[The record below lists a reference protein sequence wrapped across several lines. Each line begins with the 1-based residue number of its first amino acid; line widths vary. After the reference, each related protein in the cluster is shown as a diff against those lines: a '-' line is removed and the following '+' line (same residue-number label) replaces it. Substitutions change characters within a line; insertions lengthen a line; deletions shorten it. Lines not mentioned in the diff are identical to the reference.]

1 MSSIFTEN
9 EEKYFMRMINHKP
22 LWKDR
27 SQKAQDT
34 ISNSIC
40 IQPFKSLSSYHLW
53 MRRNLILLPETDE
66 FIYISGSNLI
76 AEKFTTKMQRIIPIK
91 NDCLVTSIYSQKSST
106 NERLIIVGEK
116 VNMNEDKKYISGR
129 VEIINLEK
137 KLLPERMTLDLGV
150 YVTYNSFIYDA
161 IVPDKSDLCF
171 IVVKNIVKSDP
182 HCKIVVWNYVS
193 SQIVCIEDFK
203 SSLEGIARNPS
214 KQNGFLIFSPTYV
227 ALWEFNLSK
236 KSLILEHEMYNKN
249 TPNDDLISD
258 TEFIRYKGKY
268 GIVLSFKSEWFEIYD
283 IFIDEET
290 KKATYQLYLR
300 INYFIFFD
308 ENWVNIKGRKQPKEN
323 TKPAMLDNFI
333 PFNPMTF
340 TPNFG
345 LEKPT
350 INADKNFVKYIISR
364 ANFILLFLEKTH
376 IIIILEFVEGKEG
389 EKPKVKITSIDKI
402 EHEIKSK
409 CSIGVSSKL
418 TKMLL
423 VNGES
428 IYKFY
433 SLLAKNRD
441 QTGNEQKDN
450 YFSLSEVTLSYYR
463 YKINFVNGSPNFVFE
478 EQLLKNTGLGYPV
491 KKLLLSETPRL
502 LMINNGENE
511 QDLYFYNQKLLSS
524 EENFTK
530 MKPTEGGTSTFIHA
544 HTQFYRDNTE
554 FEFFMHKKLEETP
567 LHITFSPLGKCFFV
581 SFKDFGYLYGILGQE
596 IKEICK
602 VSMYCR
608 ACTFNETGTYL
619 AFSTSE
625 FENEYTIHIYNI
637 STYEYEFMI
646 THVPPPTKLVFVDNS
661 RILVAQFN
669 DNSTNI
675 LGWRLS
681 WDKRLIKSSSNGTKD
696 KNDKDSDE
704 SCIVLKIS
712 DFSGNIIDF
721 TYDATLE
728 HCLITSADKRVRVY
742 KGYKEDKHWEFSSE
756 IEYPCCLVIKK
767 YDTIIF
773 GTSIGSLRC
782 CLWPI
787 PNLLKDSSIDHP
799 DYTETFLHTGK
810 VNSMVISRDNT
821 FLYSC
826 GEDGSVFV
834 SCISAMTNDTPVT
847 INTFIY
853 FDQKNVLPKT
863 MHFEYQDMVY
873 VTDPIY
879 QAKID
884 ALKKKKSMIQSMIS
898 EFITNKEKLI
908 QNNASALEKKRT
920 ELTDILE
927 DKVKAVKEKEN
938 EKERETKRLKEERE
952 QKIKGLKDELNV
964 MKKNFKVQKEAKQ
977 TETTKLINCI
987 KTSKEKFN
995 IKQSEIEALRNKTN
1009 TNIVSSLESMY
1020 KILLD
1025 KKEEIERTIVEKKKK
1040 FNDECNKNENYYE
1053 NDIRNKE
1060 KNFKLFLEEFEA
1072 KKKETENEIMKK
1084 NKDNKNYDEKI
1095 TEWENH
1101 LKELKI
1107 NNEELMETY
1116 IFNTLKLNQ
1125 MNQLLSENESK
1136 ISVKEKIV
1144 KEKRLVNDRLEQL
1157 RFVLE
1162 YQIKNLILEKTPI
1175 EEQIK
1180 NFESL
1185 HSDFYKR
1192 FNLLYAELLN
1202 ISELIENNQNCIKT
1216 YRDELS
1222 ETKQKLYQL
1231 KNLYKS
1237 IDVALNS
1244 ILKNKIISKKSII
1257 DQIFNV
1263 YQMYLYNFSDGKK
1276 QQKLQS
1282 PEMKLQTKNIEKE
1295 IYHQKNNVLKEL
1307 IDKRSERRRIGI
1319 EKEEMMKD
1327 IRLDNQLLIQE
1338 CSNIRENLEDIL
1350 KNINDIE
1357 KKFIELTNNNTFLS
1371 KDDNVA
1377 DIKGQIKKAK
1387 NTIMLHDVDKTKIA
1401 KVTNKEKLP
1410 SIVDPKTKGEKI
1422 GAEINNVRILS
1433 AEALLKKQQQN
1444 SEEMKHQQEEVEK
1457 MQKKLRELVGENEIN
1472 TNVISNVGENIA
1484 NEPNKGLNGSIIKN
1498 NQIQNM
1504 ANSRVMTIK
1513 TNKYYDVNEGGIK

>member
-1 MSSIFTEN
+1 MSSSTFNES

-27 SQKAQDT
+27 SQKAPDT
-34 ISNSIC
+34 ISNCVS
-40 IQPFKSLSSYHLW
+40 IQPFQSLSSYHLW
-53 MRRNLILLPETDE
+53 MRRNLILLTDSDE
-66 FIYISGSNLI
+66 YVYISGSNVI
-76 AEKFTTKMQRIIPIK
+76 VEKFITKKQKIIPIA
-91 NDCLVTSIYSQKSST
+91 NDCNVTSIYYQKSST
-106 NERLIIVGEK
+106 NERLLLLGEK
-116 VNMNEDKKYISGR
+116 VNANEYEKYISGR
-129 VEIINLEK
+129 VEIINLDA
-137 KLLPERMTLDLGV
+137 KLLPPKMHLDLGV
-150 YVTYNSFIYDA
+150 YFSYDSYIYDA
-161 IVPDKSDLCF
+161 IIPDRGEICF
-171 IVVKNIVKSDP
+171 IVVKNLNKMDP
-182 HCKIVVWNYVS
+182 RSKIVVWNYVNL
-193 SQIVCIEDFK
+193 QILCIEDFK
-203 SSLEGIARNPS
+203 YHLDGISRNPL
-214 KQNGFLIFSPTYV
+214 KQNGFLVFSEKYL
-227 ALWEFNLSK
+227 ALWEFNTAK
-236 KSLILEHEMYNKN
+236 KEIILEHEFYNNN
-249 TPNDDLISD
+249 TPNGDVLSD
-258 TEFIRYKGKY
+258 AEFIRFENRY
-268 GIVLSFKSEWFEIYD
+268 GITISFKSEWFEMYD
-283 IFIDEET
+283 VVKDAET
-290 KKATYQLYLR
+290 NKMSFELFVRLNFFT
-300 INYFIFFD
+300 FFD
-308 ENWVNIKGRKQPKEN
+308 ENWVKLKKSRKEKKV
-323 TKPAMLDNFI
+323 THPAVTDNFI
-333 PFNPMTF
+333 PFNTMAF

-350 INADKNFVKYIISR
+350 ISADRNFVKFIISR
-364 ANFILLFLEKTH
+364 GKYVLLFLERSQ
-376 IIIILEFVEGKEG
+376 IVIILEYVDMKEG
-389 EKPKVKITSIDKI
+389 ESKPKIKVSSIDKI
-402 EHEIKSK
+402 EHEIKQK
-409 CSIGVSSKL
+409 CSIGINKKL
-418 TKMLL
+418 TRMLI

-441 QTGNEQKDN
+441 KSSTEQKDN
-450 YFSLSEVTLSYYR
+450 LFSLSEVTLSYYK
-463 YKINFVNGSPNFVFE
+463 YKINFVDGSPNFVFE
-478 EQLLKNTGLGYPV
+478 EQLLKNTGLGYPAKRV
-491 KKLLLSETPRL
+491 LISETPKI

-511 QDLYFYNQKLLSS
+511 QDLYLYKQKQLNG
-524 EENFTK
+524 EEAFTK
-530 MKPTEGGTSTFIHA
+530 MKLTEGGVNNFVHA
-544 HTQFYRDNTE
+544 HTQFYKENTE
-554 FEFFMHKKLEETP
+554 FEFFIHKKLEETP
-567 LHITFSPLGKCFFV
+567 LHIAFNPLGKCFFV

-596 IKEICK
+596 IKEIFK

-608 ACTFNETGTYL
+608 ACTFNDTGTYL
-619 AFSTSE
+619 AFATSE
-625 FENEYTIHIYNI
+625 FENEFTINVYNLA
-637 STYEYEFMI
+637 TYEYEYMI

-669 DNSTNI
+669 DNSTNL
-675 LGWRLS
+675 LGWRLN
-681 WDKRLIKSSSNGTKD
+681 WEKRLIKSSSNGTKD

-721 TYDATLE
+721 VYDATLD
-728 HCLITSADKRVRVY
+728 HCLITSADKRERVY
-742 KGYKEDKHWEFSSE
+742 KGYKEDKHWEFTSE
-756 IEYPCCLVIKK
+756 IDYPCCLIIKK
-767 YDTIIF
+767 FDTIVF

-787 PNLLKDSSIDHP
+787 PNLLKDSNIDHP
-799 DYTETFLHTGK
+799 DFTETFLHTGR
-810 VNSMVISRDNT
+810 VNSISLSKDSN

-826 GEDGSVFV
+826 GEDGSIFV
-834 SCISAMTNDTPVT
+834 SCVSAVTNDTPVT
-847 INTFIY
+847 MNTFIY
-853 FDQKNVLPKT
+853 FDQKNYLPKT
-863 MHFEYQDMVY
+863 MHFDYQDVVY

-898 EFITNKEKLI
+898 EFVTNKEKLV

-920 ELTDILE
+920 ELTDKLE
-927 DKVKAVKEKEN
+927 EKVKAVKEKEN

-952 QKIKGLKDELNV
+952 QTIKVLKDDLNV
-964 MKKNFKVQKEAKQ
+964 LKKDFKVQKEAKQ

-995 IKQSEIEALRNKTN
+995 IKQNEIEALRNKTN
-1009 TNIVSSLESMY
+1009 TNIVNSLEGMY

-1025 KKEEIERTIVEKKKK
+1025 KKAEIERTIEEKKKR
-1040 FNDECNKNENYYE
+1040 FNNECEKNEELYE
-1053 NDIRNKE
+1053 NDIRQKE
-1060 KNFKLFLEEFEA
+1060 KNFKVFLEEFEA

-1202 ISELIENNQNCIKT
+1202 ISDLIENNQNCIKT

-1222 ETKQKLYQL
+1222 ETKKKLYQL
-1231 KNLYKS
+1231 KNLYKG

-1244 ILKNKIISKKSII
+1244 ILKNKIISKKDII
-1257 DQIFNV
+1257 DQIFTV
-1263 YQMYLYNFSDGKK
+1263 YQMYLSNFSDGKK
-1276 QQKLQS
+1276 QEKTQS
-1282 PEMKLQTKNIEKE
+1282 AEMKLQTKNIEKE

-1357 KKFIELTNNNTFLS
+1357 KKFIELTNNNTFLAD
-1371 KDDNVA
+1371 DDNVA
-1377 DIKGQIKKAK
+1377 DIKGEIKKAK

-1401 KVTNKEKLP
+1401 KVTNKDKLP
-1410 SIVDPKTKGEKI
+1410 LLSPDKKEKI
-1422 GAEINNVRILS
+1422 GSDIGNVRILS
-1433 AEALLKKQQQN
+1433 AEALLKKQQMN
-1444 SEEMKHQQEEVEK
+1444 SEEMQHQKEEVEK
-1457 MQKKLRELVGENEIN
+1457 MQMKLKELVGDNDIN
-1472 TNVISNVGENIA
+1472 TNVISNVGDNKVNEQSKAMSGVKGSINKNIA
-1484 NEPNKGLNGSIIKN
+1484 S
-1498 NQIQNM
+1498 
-1504 ANSRVMTIK
+1504 SRVMTIK
-1513 TNKYYDVNEGGIK
+1513 TNKYYDVSQGDIKK